1 MLPATAGCFGAAHIH
16 THTEREKRER
26 SESNSLTASICT
38 SLINTLVCA
47 VCPSF
52 NTLSAQSVPTWKHEA
67 HATVAFLGYQT
78 VKATTAA
85 TTTMRH
91 TYTCMLVCVCV
102 SA

>member
-1 MLPATAGCFGAAHIH
+1 MLPATAGCFGAAH

-78 VKATTAA
+78 VKATTA
-85 TTTMRH
+85 MRH
-91 TYTCMLVCVCV
+91 TYTCMYVCLCVCV
-102 SA
+102 